1 MSAAAGFDRVALV
14 GIGLINGS
22 LARDMKRQGMA
33 GEIVAASRRRE
44 TLDTALGL
52 GLCDRAT
59 TDPAEAVRG
68 ADLVVIGTPVRA
80 AGEVARA
87 IAPGLSPEAVVT
99 DVGSVKGAV
108 VEAVLPELSHPG
120 RFVAGHPVAGT
131 EHSGPAAA
139 IEHLFRHRW
148 TILTPTEASDE
159 DAIATVRG
167 LWETV
172 GSRVEVMTPEHHDQV
187 LAMTSHLPHLIAF
200 SIVGTVDD
208 LEGHLRQEVFKF
220 AAGGFTDFTRIAAS
234 DPTMWRDVFLS
245 NKDAVL
251 EGLGRFTEDLIALQR
266 QIRWDDGDALFDLFT
281 KTRAIRRGIVEAGQA
296 YGRRAVID
304 DEPAVKDQTAP

>member
-1 MSAAAGFDRVALV
+1 MIAPTVGRVALI

-22 LARDMKRQGMA
+22 LARDMRRLGLA
-33 GEIVAASRRRE
+33 GEIVAASRRQE
-44 TLDTALGL
+44 TLDKALEL

-59 TDPAEAVRG
+59 TDPAEAVAG
-68 ADLVVIGTPVRA
+68 ADLVVIGTPVLA

-87 IAPGLSPEAVVT
+87 IAPGLSPDAVVT
-99 DVGSVKGAV
+99 DVGSVKGSV
-108 VEAVLPELSHPG
+108 VEAVTAALPRPE
-120 RFVAGHPVAGT
+120 RFVGGHPVAGT

-139 IEHLFRHRW
+139 IDHLFRHRW
-148 TILTPTEASDE
+148 TILTPTEATDP
-159 DAIATVRG
+159 DAIQTSRA
-167 LWETV
+167 LWEAV
-172 GSRVEVMTPEHHDQV
+172 GSRVEIMTPEHHDRV

-245 NKDAVL
+245 NKEAVL

-266 QIRWDDGDALFDLFT
+266 QIRWDDGDALFELFSR
-281 KTRAIRRGIVEAGQA
+281 TRAIRRGIIEAGQA
-296 YGRRAVID
+296 YGRRAVVD
-304 DEPAVKDQTAP
+304 DEPAATDQTAP